1 MKPDQ
6 SSRRPSRRLL
16 VPVPVLPA
24 LAVLGVL
31 AAAAGAVQL
40 YASRMLEVE
49 KPSENIRANP
59 EGRQI
64 GTLLEGA
71 RVEEVARDGKWVKF
85 RIEAWIWG
93 PSLKGYRDRP
103 AKDEAGPESREEEE
117 EDDETTRKPRTA
129 LALHLDDVRE
139 LIEESFGRFYGM
151 RLDPDL
157 EQVQVRFRV
166 RDLERE
172 ALERRQMRVQHAVWE
187 LLREDVEFESLRVET
202 NRPDG
207 SGEVGVEQAST
218 EVADIRRIEGKDFRL
233 WRSTTRR
240 SSDGGETWTE

>member
-1 MKPDQ
+1 MKPYR
-6 SSRRPSRRLL
+6 SSRRRTRRSFLA
-16 VPVPVLPA
+16 VPVL
-24 LAVLGVL
+24 LAL

-40 YASRMLEVE
+40 FASRTLEVE

-71 RVEEVARDGKWVKF
+71 RIEEVDRDGKWVKF

-93 PSLKGYRDRP
+93 PSLEGYEERRATP
-103 AKDEAGPESREEEE
+103 VRKAGEQEE
-117 EDDETTRKPRTA
+117 EDDDEEARRKPRQA
-129 LALHLDDVRE
+129 LAVHLDDVRE
-139 LIEESFGRFYGM
+139 LIEDGFGRFYGM
-151 RLDPDL
+151 RLDPDM
-157 EQVQVRFRV
+157 EQVQIRFRV

-187 LLREDVEFESLRVET
+187 LLREDVDFESVRVET

-218 EVADIRRIEGKDFRL
+218 EVADIRRIKGKDFRL

-240 SSDGGETWTE
+240 SSDGGQTWTE

>member
-1 MKPDQ
+1 M
-6 SSRRPSRRLL
+6 
-16 VPVPVLPA
+16 PA
-24 LAVLGVL
+24 LPTLAALAAL

-40 YASRMLEVE
+40 FASRTLEVE

-71 RVEEVARDGKWVKF
+71 RIEEVDRDGKWVKF

-93 PSLKGYRDRP
+93 PSLEGWEERP
-103 AKDEAGPESREEEE
+103 VRPVRKAEEVEDEDDDEAR
-117 EDDETTRKPRTA
+117 RKPRQA
-129 LALHLDDVRE
+129 LAVHLDDVRE
-139 LIEESFGRFYGM
+139 LIEDGFGRFYGM
-151 RLDPDL
+151 RLDPDM

-172 ALERRQMRVQHAVWE
+172 ALERRQMKVQYAVWE

-218 EVADIRRIEGKDFRL
+218 DVADIRRVEGKDFRL
-233 WRSTTRR
+233 WRQTTRR

>member
-1 MKPDQ
+1 MKPDL
-6 SSRRPSRRLL
+6 SSRRPWRRLPG
-16 VPVPVLPA
+16 PVPVL
-24 LAVLGVL
+24 LAVLAGGL
-31 AAAAGAVQL
+31 TGAGAVQL
-40 YASRMLEVE
+40 YASRTFEVE

-71 RVEEVARDGKWVKF
+71 QVEEVARDGKWVKF
-85 RIEAWIWG
+85 RLEAWIWG
-93 PSLKGYRDRP
+93 PSLEGYRDRP
-103 AKDEAGPESREEEE
+103 RGEESAAESREEEE
-117 EDDETTRKPRTA
+117 DDVSATRKPRTA

-139 LIEESFGRFYGM
+139 LIEDGFGRFYGM
-151 RLDPDL
+151 RLDPDMG
-157 EQVQVRFRV
+157 QVQVRFRV

-187 LLREDVEFESLRVET
+187 LLREDVDFKSLRVET

-207 SGEVGVEQAST
+207 SGEVGVEQAVA
-218 EVADIRRIEGKDFRL
+218 EVADIRRIEGEDFRL
-233 WRSTTRR
+233 WRRTTRR

>member
-1 MKPDQ
+1 MKPDL
-6 SSRRPSRRLL
+6 SSRRPWRRLL
-16 VPVPVLPA
+16 VPVPVLLA
-24 LAVLGVL
+24 LL
-31 AAAAGAVQL
+31 AGGLTGAGAVQL
-40 YASRMLEVE
+40 YASRLFEVE

-71 RVEEVARDGKWVKF
+71 QVEEVDRDGKWVKF

-93 PSLKGYRDRP
+93 PSLEGYRDGP
-103 AKDEAGPESREEEE
+103 SKGGAGPQSREEEE
-117 EDDETTRKPRTA
+117 DDVEATRKPRTA
-129 LALHLDDVRE
+129 LALHLDDVRD

-151 RLDPDL
+151 RLDPDMG
-157 EQVQVRFRV
+157 QVQIRFRV

-187 LLREDVEFESLRVET
+187 LLREGVEFESLRVET

-207 SGEVGVEQAST
+207 SGEVGVEQAVA
-218 EVADIRRIEGKDFRL
+218 EVADIRRIKGEDFRL
-233 WRSTTRR
+233 WRQTTRR
-240 SSDGGETWTE
+240 SSDGGETWTD

>member
-1 MKPDQ
+1 M
-6 SSRRPSRRLL
+6 
-16 VPVPVLPA
+16 PVL
-24 LAVLGVL
+24 LG
-31 AAAAGAVQL
+31 AAAAAQL
-40 YASRMLEVE
+40 FASRTFEVE
-49 KPSENIRANP
+49 KPTENIRAHP

-64 GTLLEGA
+64 GTLLAGA
-71 RVEEVARDGKWVKF
+71 LVEEVARDGKWVKF

-93 PSLKGYRDRP
+93 PSLEGY
-103 AKDEAGPESREEEE
+103 DERSKREDTGSGPEK
-117 EDDETTRKPRTA
+117 EDGAGEARRKPRPA
-129 LALHLDDVRE
+129 LTVNLDEVRE
-139 LIEESFGRFYGM
+139 LIEDGFGRFYGM

-172 ALERRQMRVQHAVWE
+172 ALERRQMRAQHAVWE

-218 EVADIRRIEGKDFRL
+218 DVADIRRIKGEDFTL
-233 WRSTTRR
+233 WRRATRR
-240 SSDGGETWTE
+240 SSDGGKTWAE

>member
-1 MKPDQ
+1 MKPDH

-16 VPVPVLPA
+16 VPVPVLLA
-24 LAVLGVL
+24 LL
-31 AAAAGAVQL
+31 AGGLTGAGAVQL
-40 YASRMLEVE
+40 YASRTFEVE
-49 KPSENIRANP
+49 KPSENIRADP

-71 RVEEVARDGKWVKF
+71 QVEEVARDGKWVKF

-93 PSLKGYRDRP
+93 PSLEGYRDRP
-103 AKDEAGPESREEEE
+103 RGEERAAESREEEE
-117 EDDETTRKPRTA
+117 DDDEATRKPRTA
-129 LALHLDDVRE
+129 LALRLDDVRD
-139 LIEESFGRFYGM
+139 LIEDGFGRFYGM
-151 RLDPDL
+151 RLDPDM

-187 LLREDVEFESLRVET
+187 LLREDVEFQSLRVET

-207 SGEVGVEQAST
+207 SGEVGVEQAVA
-218 EVADIRRIEGKDFRL
+218 EVADIRRIKGEDFRL
-233 WRSTTRR
+233 WRRTTRR

>member
-1 MKPDQ
+1 M
-6 SSRRPSRRLL
+6 
-16 VPVPVLPA
+16 PVLPA
-24 LAVLGVL
+24 LAAIGVL

-49 KPSENIRANP
+49 KPEENIRANP

-71 RVEEVARDGKWVKF
+71 RIEEVDRDGKWVKF
-85 RIEAWIWG
+85 RMEAWIWG
-93 PSLKGYRDRP
+93 PSLEGW
-103 AKDEAGPESREEEE
+103 EERRAEPVRKAAAEE
-117 EDDETTRKPRTA
+117 EDDDEDAARKPREA
-129 LALHLDDVRE
+129 LAVHLEDVRE
-139 LIEESFGRFYGM
+139 VVEDGFGRFYGM

-157 EQVQVRFRV
+157 EQVQIRFRV

-172 ALERRQMRVQHAVWE
+172 ALERRQMKVQHAVWE
-187 LLREDVEFESLRVET
+187 LLRDKVEFESLRVET

-218 EVADIRRIEGKDFRL
+218 DVADIRRIKGKDYPL
-233 WRSTTRR
+233 WRKTTRR
-240 SSDGGETWTE
+240 SSDGGETWSE